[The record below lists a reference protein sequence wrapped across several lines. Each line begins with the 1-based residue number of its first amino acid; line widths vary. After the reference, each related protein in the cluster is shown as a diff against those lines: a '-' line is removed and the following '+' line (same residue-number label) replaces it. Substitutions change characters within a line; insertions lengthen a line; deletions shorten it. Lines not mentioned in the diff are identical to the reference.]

1 MFVLQLVTHVF
12 CLNVLLLAHELFKF
26 IAWKFNFSSVKL
38 NKCHWRKKLHAWRG
52 KHSPHLRVNMTK
64 RTRTSKCN
72 WKRWCYKCY
81 NSPSL
86 IQGKKILQ
94 AVAEK
99 VFMIDQFTRK
109 MAITAVHVLRWVCM
123 ETYGNITEWARKP
136 SAKIFKTPR
145 LLEWNYE
152 TTRALNMN
160 NSSLPLFLVLTPEQ
174 AHPCT
179 RNIWLWRNFVQ
190 CNVTTMTKQS
200 HDITMLSRDVGLL
213 EHKMALHGPEIRKSF
228 KEAQK
233 KGKTRQN

>member
-1 MFVLQLVTHVF
+1 
-12 CLNVLLLAHELFKF
+12 
-26 IAWKFNFSSVKL
+26 
-38 NKCHWRKKLHAWRG
+38 
-52 KHSPHLRVNMTK
+52 MTK
-64 RTRTSKCN
+64 RTRTSKFN

-94 AVAEK
+94 AMAEK

-109 MAITAVHVLRWVCM
+109 MAITAVHVLLSLHGDLGKYNRMSKEAQCQ
-123 ETYGNITEWARKP
+123 N
-136 SAKIFKTPR
+136 FQKTPR

-160 NSSLPLFLVLTPEQ
+160 ISSLPLFLVLTPEQ

-190 CNVTTMTKQS
+190 CNTTVTKQS
-200 HDITMLSRDVGLL
+200 HDITMLTRDVGLL